1 MRDLNRKT
9 VLLFL
14 LFVFLSMPFCHG
26 EAMASQGNYPLTI
39 STAREVLW
47 KAISSGVNS
56 ATVAVMDGGNIVYSE
71 CFGPAD
77 RAENRLVDANTR
89 FNIGSTSK
97 MFVAVA
103 TLLLVDEGKLDLDDP
118 VVKYIPEFTMPDE
131 RYREITVR
139 MLFNHS
145 SGLPG
150 TTFLF
155 GKDPGRD
162 LHTLLLDTLKETY
175 LKHDTG
181 AMSIYCNDGFTL
193 AEMIVERLSGQK
205 YMDFLDERIFKPL
218 GMKNTGP
225 SIGERGGNVAE
236 YYDPGNGKKYPLE
249 TVLVHAAGGLSSTPE
264 DLCRFGDSMAPGGN
278 NILSR
283 ASLEELMKEQ
293 PTTSVGWL
301 KGNALYNSFGWEHAW
316 LPDYKEKG
324 YQVLGK
330 GGNTVY
336 YSTGFQILPSER
348 IAVAVIITG
357 QASGE
362 GLTSPILDALMED
375 KGLFYRE
382 AQKVAKPVKPQPIPS
397 EMLPFAGYYA
407 DEKTAVQFVID
418 QKKQTLNIYPILP
431 CPPEGN
437 GERVPA
443 LVLTYNDG
451 YFHNFERKMRC
462 YFLEEEGNTFLV
474 VEKIPVYGSDVW
486 IFQKLEEVENPVKL
500 SVEMDG
506 SIWLVRNM
514 PALTMVDEDPF
525 LVRSSLNPAMP
536 GYLSFCGTLRIEDP
550 DHAAIAATAFR
561 DQRHLVL
568 FRKNGEVRV
577 KTGLFVF
584 SWDNVARILEPGV
597 NTVTIGAEGENE
609 WMKVES
615 GEVLSFKKSKNG
627 RVLLMSAGEDTP
639 MLYDSE
645 VDNGEIYAP
654 AGSFIFLAGPP
665 GDVFEVR
672 AR

>member
-1 MRDLNRKT
+1 MRNFNRY
-9 VLLFL
+9 VVLVPVLIALLF
-14 LFVFLSMPFCHG
+14 MPPWYG
-26 EAMASQGNYPLTI
+26 EALEFGGNYPQTI

-77 RAENRLVDANTR
+77 RVENRLVDANTR

-97 MFVAVA
+97 MFVAVGI
-103 TLLLVDEGKLDLDDP
+103 LLLVDEGKLDLDDP
-118 VVKYIPEFTMPDE
+118 VVKHIPEFTMPDE
-131 RYREITVR
+131 RYRDITVR

-155 GKDPGRD
+155 GEDPGRD
-162 LHTLLLDTLKETY
+162 LYMLLLDNLKETY
-175 LKHDTG
+175 LKHDPG

-205 YMDFLDERIFKPL
+205 YMDFLAEKIFKPL

-225 SIGERGGNVAE
+225 SIGEMGGNVAE

-283 ASLEELMKEQ
+283 VSLEELLKEQ
-293 PTTSVGWL
+293 PTTSVGWF
-301 KGNALYNSFGWEHAW
+301 KGDALYNSFGWEHAW
-316 LPDYKEKG
+316 LPYYRDRG

-336 YSTGFQILPSER
+336 YSTGLQILPSER
-348 IAVAVIITG
+348 IAVAVIISG

-375 KGLFYRE
+375 KGLFDRE
-382 AQKVAKPVKPQPIPS
+382 AQVVAKPVKPQSIPP
-397 EMLPFAGYYA
+397 EMFPFAGYYA
-407 DEKTAVQFVID
+407 DDMTAVQFVFD
-418 QKKQTLNIYPILP
+418 QEKQTLNIYPILP
-431 CPPEGN
+431 CPAEGN

-443 LVLTYNDG
+443 LVLTYNNG

-462 YFLEEEGNTFLV
+462 YFLKEKGNTFLV

-486 IFQKLEEVENPVKL
+486 IFQKLEEIQDPVKL

-506 SIWLVRNM
+506 ATWLARNM

-525 LVRSSLNPAMP
+525 LVRSSLNPDIP
-536 GYLSFCGTLRIEDP
+536 GYLSFCGVMKIDEP
-550 DHAAIAATAFR
+550 AYASIAATAFR
-561 DQRHLVL
+561 DQRDLRL
-568 FRKNGEVRV
+568 FRKNGEIRVR
-577 KTGLFVF
+577 TGLFVF
-584 SWDNVARILEPGV
+584 SEENVAATVKDGKNRII
-597 NTVTIGAEGENE
+597 IGAEGENE
-609 WMKVES
+609 WMR
-615 GEVLSFKKSKNG
+615 VLSKSILSFEKPQNG
-627 RVLLMSAGEDTP
+627 RVLVMTARKGVP
-639 MLYDSE
+639 MLFDSD
-645 VDNGEIYAP
+645 VDSGEIYAP
-654 AGSFIFLAGPP
+654 AGSFVFLAGFP
-665 GDVFEVR
+665 GDVFEVT